1 MHLVNNMD
9 NKINDKITTV
19 EKGLG
24 TLDKV
29 VNFFS
34 THSTWSI
41 VKSVLLCSFIGYFIY
56 FSLNPQIIVE
66 RVEKAKS
73 EKHSEDINNRFLHSK
88 TIQNELKMLL
98 TETSADRAIL
108 IEYHNSVQSL
118 QGLPFAYGS
127 LNFEEISKNVEYYLG
142 DEFNNFNTS
151 KYSICN
157 YLMDN
162 PLWYGDIAA
171 LEDIDRRLA
180 LKLGASKVQ
189 YLVLIEIMGKEQPI
203 GILAVTYTGNTA
215 VPHINSVISK
225 MRQFEIRVAHLL
237 SNTK

>member
-1 MHLVNNMD
+1 MD

-41 VKSVLLCSFIGYFIY
+41 IKSVLLCSFIGYFIY

-66 RVEKAKS
+66 RVEKTKN
-73 EKHSEDINNRFLHSK
+73 EKHSVDINNRFLTTK
-88 TIQNELKMLL
+88 TIQNELKRLL
-98 TETSADRAIL
+98 SETSADRAIL
-108 IEYHNSVQSL
+108 VEYHNSVQSL

-127 LNFEEISKNVEYYLG
+127 LNFEEISDSVEFYLG
-142 DEFNNFNTS
+142 DEFSNFNTS
-151 KYSICN
+151 KYPICN

-180 LKLGASKVQ
+180 LKLKASKVQ
-189 YLVLIEIMGKEQPI
+189 YIAMIEVMGDEQPV
-203 GILAVTYTGNTA
+203 GILAVTFTGDT
-215 VPHINSVISK
+215 VIPHINSIVSAL
-225 MRQFEIRVAHLL
+225 RRVEIKVAHLL
-237 SNTK
+237 TKNNDK

>member
-1 MHLVNNMD
+1 MSNMEKMD
-9 NKINDKITTV
+9 NKFGLV

-24 TLDKV
+24 VLEKV

-34 THSTWSI
+34 KHSVWQILKT
-41 VKSVLLCSFIGYFIY
+41 VFLSVFIGYFIY
-56 FSLNPQIIVE
+56 FTLNPSIILD
-66 RVEKAKS
+66 RIEKAKT
-73 EKHSEDINNRFLHSK
+73 EKHTEDITNRFTNTK
-88 TIQNELKMLL
+88 TIQNEIKMLL
-98 TETSADRAIL
+98 NETSADRAIL

-127 LNFEEISKNVEYYLG
+127 LNFEEISKNVEFYLG
-142 DEFNNFNTS
+142 DEFSNFNTS

-162 PLWYGDIAA
+162 PLWYGDITE
-171 LEDIDRRLA
+171 LESIDRRLA
-180 LKLGASKVQ
+180 LKLKASAVE
-189 YLVLIEIMGKEQPI
+189 YMVMIEIMGKEQPI
-203 GILAVTYTGNTA
+203 GILVVTYTANSQ
-215 VPHINSVISK
+215 VPNLNSVISK

>member
-1 MHLVNNMD
+1 MD

-24 TLDKV
+24 ALDKV

-41 VKSVLLCSFIGYFIY
+41 IKSVLLCSFIGYFIY

-73 EKHSEDINNRFLHSK
+73 EKHSEDINNRFLTTK
-88 TIQNELKMLL
+88 TIQNELKRLL
-98 TETSADRAIL
+98 SDVDADRAIL

-127 LNFEEISKNVEYYLG
+127 LNFEEISDNVEFYLG
-142 DEFNNFNTS
+142 DEFSNFNTS
-151 KYSICN
+151 KYPICN

-180 LKLGASKVQ
+180 LKLKASKVQ
-189 YLVLIEIMGKEQPI
+189 YIAMIEVMGDEQPV
-203 GILAVTYTGNTA
+203 GILAVTFTGDT
-215 VPHINSVISK
+215 VIPHINSIVSAL
-225 MRQFEIRVAHLL
+225 RRVEIKVAHLL
-237 SNTK
+237 TKNNDK

>member
-1 MHLVNNMD
+1 MD
-9 NKINDKITTV
+9 NKINDKLTSV

-24 TLDKV
+24 VLDKV
-29 VNFFS
+29 VNFFT

-41 VKSVLLCSFIGYFIY
+41 IKSVLLCSFIAYFVY
-56 FSLNPQIIVE
+56 FSFNPSIIVD
-66 RVEKAKS
+66 RIEKAKT
-73 EKHSEDINNRFLHSK
+73 EKHTEDINNRFSNTK
-88 TIQNELKMLL
+88 TIQNEIKMLL
-98 TETSADRAIL
+98 NETSADRAIL

-127 LNFEEISKNVEYYLG
+127 LNFEEISGNVEFYLG
-142 DEFNNFNTS
+142 DEFSNFNTS
-151 KYSICN
+151 KYTICN

-180 LKLGASKVQ
+180 LKLKASKVQ
-189 YLVLIEIMGKEQPI
+189 YMVMIEIMGKEQPI
-203 GILAVTYTGNTA
+203 GILVVTYTADTI
-215 VPHINSVISK
+215 VPNINSVISK